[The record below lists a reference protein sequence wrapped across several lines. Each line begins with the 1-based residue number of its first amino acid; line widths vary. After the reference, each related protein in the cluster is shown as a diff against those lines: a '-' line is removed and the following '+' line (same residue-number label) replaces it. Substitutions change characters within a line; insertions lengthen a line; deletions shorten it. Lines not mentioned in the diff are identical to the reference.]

1 MIVAPQPE
9 SVDVAADI
17 LRAGGNAVDAAI
29 ACAIAQGVVDPQMT
43 GIAGFGSMHLH
54 LPARGVHE
62 VIDFHGRTPRAATPT
77 MWTDLLR
84 GETRDGFGF
93 ILDGN
98 VNDVGYQS
106 ITTPGSLRAYHEAQT
121 AYGSLPWAAVIEP
134 AIGFAEHGF
143 MVRPQMH
150 WFWTLDDGSGRV
162 PNPQRMKF
170 SQASRSIYCDERG
183 ELLKVGTRLRNP
195 DLAQTLRRIA
205 AEGADCFY
213 SGSIAREI
221 DADMRANGGMLS
233 MADLASYRTRRGAPL
248 RGRYREYDIATNCPP
263 GGGIMLIQMLAVL
276 EHFDLAGLGHN
287 SAAYIRVLAE
297 AMKQATADKDA
308 FVGDP
313 DFVDIP
319 IERLTSPAYAAEQA
333 ARIRQGHRVTVPR
346 INAGETRNTTH
357 VCVRDEHGN
366 AVSMTHS
373 LGSPSGVVTAGLGFM
388 YNGAMGVF
396 DPRPGRAGSITPGK
410 ARFSSL
416 CPSILFRHG
425 QPEIVIGAPGGTQIA
440 MGVLQVILNLVD
452 HGMSPVEAVAA
463 ARVSATSNAIDI
475 ANRIPRRIEEQLTSD
490 GYEVIRSPLSYTIAG
505 VHVISA
511 KGDDPMQWKGGAD
524 PAYDGMALAV

>member
-1 MIVAPQPE
+1 MVVAPQPE
-9 SVDVAADI
+9 AADVAAEI

-29 ACAIAQGVVDPQMT
+29 ACALTQGVVDPQMT
-43 GIAGFGSMHLH
+43 GIAGFGSLQLY
-54 LPARGVHE
+54 LPGQGVHE
-62 VIDFHGRTPRAATPT
+62 LIDFHGRTPQAATPT
-77 MWTDLLR
+77 MWTHLLL

-93 ILDGN
+93 VLDGN

-106 ITTPGSLRAYHEAQT
+106 ITTPGSLRAYHEAQI
-121 AYGSLPWAAVIEP
+121 AYGRLPWAAVVEP

-143 MVRPQMH
+143 IVRPQMS

-162 PNPQRMKF
+162 PNPKRMKF
-170 SQASRSIYCDERG
+170 CDAGRSIYCDAEG
-183 ELLKVGTRLRNP
+183 ELLKVGARLRNP

-213 SGSIAREI
+213 SGSIAKEI

-233 MADLASYRTRRGAPL
+233 MADLTSYRTRRRPPL
-248 RGRYREYDIATNCPP
+248 WGSYRGYDIATNHPP
-263 GGGIMLIQMLAVL
+263 GGGIMLIEMLAVL
-276 EHFDLAGLGHN
+276 EHFDLPALGHN
-287 SAAYIRVLAE
+287 SAPYICVLAE
-297 AMKQATADKDA
+297 AMKCATADKDA

-319 IERLTSPAYAAEQA
+319 VERLTSRAFAEEQA
-333 ARIRQGHRVTVPR
+333 ARIKHGHRAVVPR
-346 INAGETRNTTH
+346 INAGETKNTTQ

-373 LGSPSGVVTAGLGFM
+373 LGSPSGVITPGLGFM

-416 CPSILFRHG
+416 CPSILFREG
-425 QPEIVIGAPGGTQIA
+425 KPEIVIGAPGGTQIA
-440 MGVLQVILNLVD
+440 MGVLQVILNLID
-452 HGMSPVEAVAA
+452 HGMSPVEAVSAP
-463 ARVSATSNAIDI
+463 RVSATSNAIDI
-475 ANRIPRRIEEQLTSD
+475 ANRIPRLVEEQLKGE
-490 GYEVIRSPLSYTIAG
+490 GYEVIRSPLSYTFAG

-511 KGDDPMQWKGGAD
+511 KDEDPTTWRGGAD
-524 PAYDGMALAV
+524 PAYDGMALSV